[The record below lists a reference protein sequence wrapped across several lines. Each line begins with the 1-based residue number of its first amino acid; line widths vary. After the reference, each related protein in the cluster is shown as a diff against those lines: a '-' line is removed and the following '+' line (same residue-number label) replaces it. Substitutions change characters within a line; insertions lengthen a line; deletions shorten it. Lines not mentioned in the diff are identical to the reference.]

1 MKKRLYFLPILLSLV
16 FVATLPSCHIGCIKG
31 SGKEINE
38 NRIVGSF
45 SKLDISGAFKINL
58 KQDSGHALTVTAD
71 DNLMKYIKTEVSGDK
86 LRIYTRK
93 NFCNNNAITLNIPIT
108 QLSEVKGSGA
118 VALTSEGRINTQNF
132 KMELSGV
139 SKVDMDLSAADV
151 ETKASGAAEIFL
163 KGQAASHKV
172 EVAGVGKLHAYDFV
186 AGNYNIKTSGSG
198 NCEINVL
205 KTLIVNT
212 SGQADI
218 KYKGN
223 PSSVDSKKSGA
234 SKITKV
240 Q

>member
-1 MKKRLYFLPILLSLV
+1 MKKHIYLLPILLAL
-16 FVATLPSCHIGCIKG
+16 FCLTLLPSCHIGCIKG
-31 SGKEINE
+31 SGKEVNE

-45 SKLDISGAFKINL
+45 SKLEISGEFKINL

-71 DNLMKYIKTEVSGDK
+71 DNLMKYIKTEVSGNK

-93 NFCNNNAITLNIPIT
+93 NFCNDNAITLNIPIT
-108 QLSEVKGSGA
+108 QLDEVKGSGA
-118 VALTSEGRINTQNF
+118 VQLTSEGRINTQNF
-132 KMELSGV
+132 KMELSGI

-186 AGNYNIKTSGSG
+186 VGNYNIKTSGTG

-205 KTLIVNT
+205 KTLIVHT
-212 SGQADI
+212 SGAANI

-223 PSSVDSKKSGA
+223 PSSVESDKTGA

>member
-1 MKKRLYFLPILLSLV
+1 MKKHLYFLPFLLALFCIV
-16 FVATLPSCHIGCIKG
+16 TLPSCHIGCIKG
-31 SGKEINE
+31 SGKEVND
-38 NRIVGSF
+38 NRILGSF
-45 SKLDISGAFKINL
+45 TKLEISGAFKINL

-71 DNLMKYIKTEVSGDK
+71 DNLMKYIKTEVSGNK
-86 LRIYTRK
+86 LRVYTRK
-93 NFCNNNAITLNIPIT
+93 NFCNDNAITLNIPIS

-118 VALTSEGRINTQNF
+118 VQLTSDGRINTQNF

-151 ETKASGAAEIFL
+151 ETKASGAVEIFL

-172 EVAGVGKLHAYDFV
+172 EVAGVGKLHAYNFV
-186 AGNYNIKTSGSG
+186 AGNYNIKTSGSS

-212 SGQADI
+212 SGAADI

-223 PSSVDSKKSGA
+223 PSSIDSKKAGA